1 MDFEQ
6 QFRMARDANRFKIM
20 KLTYLRIMETQR
32 RAKIK
37 PSEMNPVLL
46 NSPMSGGDAF
56 PTGKA
61 LDLYW
66 PGK

>member
-6 QFRMARDANRFKIM
+6 QYRFTGSKNKFEIM
-20 KLTYLRIMETQR
+20 KLTYLRIMEKQR

-46 NSPMSGGDAF
+46 NSPMSGGRF
-56 PTGKA
+56 ETTG

>member
-6 QFRMARDANRFKIM
+6 EFRMARDENRRRVM

-46 NSPMSGGDAF
+46 NLPLELPMQVGSG
-56 PTGKA
+56 
-61 LDLYW
+61 LNLYW